1 MNTQIQQSDAATQ
14 MSLGDCR
21 SIKMETILSNLVMTL
36 VLSIAVMLVA
46 SGWILFA
53 T

>member
-1 MNTQIQQSDAATQ
+1 

-21 SIKMETILSNLVMTL
+21 SIKMETIVSNLVMAL
-36 VLSIAVMLVA
+36 VLSITVMLVA
-46 SGWILFA
+46 FGWILF

>member
-1 MNTQIQQSDAATQ
+1 MSTQIQQPGAV
-14 MSLGDCR
+14 SLGDCR
-21 SIKMETILSNLVMTL
+21 NIKMETILSNVAIAL

-53 T
+53 

>member
-1 MNTQIQQSDAATQ
+1 MKTQIQQPCAEVQ

-21 SIKMETILSNLVMTL
+21 SIKMETIVSNLVMAL
-36 VLSIAVMLVA
+36 VLSITVMLVA
-46 SGWILFA
+46 FGWILF

>member
-1 MNTQIQQSDAATQ
+1 MNTQTQQSGAAAQ

-53 T
+53 